1 MAEYPNRT
9 DLRNPAGKIAA
20 KAATGQTYG
29 EAGKQLAAQQA
40 VPMGAPPTAAPQ
52 PMQPSQPANRPVP
65 GNVVDLMAPTQR
77 PQDQMAPI
85 MNNSPMILPM
95 SNPVIEELEVLYRM
109 YPNDD
114 LAGLISALKYSGQ

>member
-20 KAATGQTYG
+20 QAATGQTYG

-52 PMQPSQPANRPVP
+52 PAQPVNRPVP

-77 PQDQMAPI
+77 PQDQMAPV
-85 MNNSPMILPM
+85 MGGSPMVLPM
-95 SNPVIEELEVLYRM
+95 SDPVLDELETLYRM

>member
-1 MAEYPNRT
+1 MSDYSNRS

-52 PMQPSQPANRPVP
+52 PMQPVNRPVP
-65 GNVVDLMAPTQR
+65 GNVVDMMAPTQR

-85 MNNSPMILPM
+85 MNQPMVLPM
-95 SNPVIEELEVLYRM
+95 SNPVVEELEVLYRM

-114 LAGLISALKYSGQ
+114 LLGLISALKYSGQ

>member
-20 KAATGQTYG
+20 QAATGQTYG

-52 PMQPSQPANRPVP
+52 PMQPANRPVP

-77 PQDQMAPI
+77 PEDQMAPI
-85 MNNSPMILPM
+85 MNQPMILPM
-95 SNPVIEELEVLYRM
+95 SNPVLEELEVLYRM

>member
-20 KAATGQTYG
+20 QAATGQTYG

-52 PMQPSQPANRPVP
+52 PSAPVNRPVP

-77 PQDQMAPI
+77 PQDQMAPV
-85 MNNSPMILPM
+85 MGNSPMVLPM
-95 SNPVIEELEVLYRM
+95 SDPVLDELETLYRM

-114 LAGLISALKYSGQ
+114 LASLISALKYSGQ

>member
-1 MAEYPNRT
+1 MADYPNRS

-20 KAATGQTYG
+20 KAATGQPYG

-52 PMQPSQPANRPVP
+52 PMQPVNRPVP
-65 GNVVDLMAPTQR
+65 GKVVDMMAPTER
-77 PQDQMAPI
+77 PND
-85 MNNSPMILPM
+85 PMMPMLSSQPLVLPM
-95 SNPVIEELEVLYRM
+95 QDPVMDELEVLYKM

-114 LAGLISALKYSGQ
+114 LAGLLSALKFDGQ

>member
-20 KAATGQTYG
+20 KAATGQAYG

-52 PMQPSQPANRPVP
+52 PMQPVNRPVP
-65 GNVVDLMAPTQR
+65 GNVVDLMAPTER

-85 MNNSPMILPM
+85 MNKSPMILPM
-95 SNPVIEELEVLYRM
+95 SNPVIEELEVLYNM

-114 LAGLISALKYSGQ
+114 LASLISALKYSGR

>member
-20 KAATGQTYG
+20 QAATGQAYG

-52 PMQPSQPANRPVP
+52 PAQPVNRPVP

-85 MNNSPMILPM
+85 MGNSPMVLPM
-95 SNPVIEELEVLYRM
+95 SDPVLDELETLYRM

>member
-20 KAATGQTYG
+20 QAATGQAYG

-52 PMQPSQPANRPVP
+52 PMQPVNRPVP
-65 GNVVDLMAPTQR
+65 GNVVDLMAPTER
-77 PQDQMAPI
+77 PQDMMAPI
-85 MNNSPMILPM
+85 MGNTPMMLQA
-95 SNPVIEELEVLYRM
+95 SDPVIDEIEVLYRM

-114 LAGLISALKYSGQ
+114 LRDLLSALKFGGQ

>member
-1 MAEYPNRT
+1 MSDYSNRS

-52 PMQPSQPANRPVP
+52 PMQPVNRPVP
-65 GNVVDLMAPTQR
+65 GNVVDMMAPTQR

-85 MNNSPMILPM
+85 MNQPMVLPM
-95 SNPVIEELEVLYRM
+95 SNPVLEELEVLYRM

>member
-9 DLRNPAGKIAA
+9 DLRNPAGKMAA
-20 KAATGQTYG
+20 KAAPGQTYG

-40 VPMGAPPTAAPQ
+40 VPMGPSPTAAPQ
-52 PMQPSQPANRPVP
+52 PMQPVNRPVP

-77 PQDQMAPI
+77 PQDQMAPV
-85 MNNSPMILPM
+85 MGSNPMILPM

-114 LAGLISALKYSGQ
+114 LAGLLSALKYSGQ

>member
-1 MAEYPNRT
+1 MSDYSNRS

-52 PMQPSQPANRPVP
+52 PMQPVNRPVP
-65 GNVVDLMAPTQR
+65 GNVVDMMAPTQR
-77 PQDQMAPI
+77 PDDQMAPI
-85 MNNSPMILPM
+85 MNQPMILPM
-95 SNPVIEELEVLYRM
+95 SNPVLEELEVLYRM

>member
-1 MAEYPNRT
+1 MAEYPNRS
-9 DLRNPAGKIAA
+9 DLRNPAGKLAP

-29 EAGKQLAAQQA
+29 EAGKQIAGQQV

-52 PMQPSQPANRPVP
+52 PMQPVNRPVP

-77 PQDQMAPI
+77 PQDMMAPI
-85 MNNSPMILPM
+85 MNQPMVLPM
-95 SNPVIEELEVLYRM
+95 SNPVLEELEVLYRM

-114 LAGLISALKYSGQ
+114 LEGLISALKYSGQ